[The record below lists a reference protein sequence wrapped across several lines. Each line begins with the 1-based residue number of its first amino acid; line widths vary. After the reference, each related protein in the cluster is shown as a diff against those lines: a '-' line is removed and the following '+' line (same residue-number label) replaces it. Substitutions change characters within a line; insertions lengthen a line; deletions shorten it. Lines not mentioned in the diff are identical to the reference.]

1 MSCLIQ
7 FWDMK
12 VEFLNKQAA
21 KDYNQTMDIT
31 MKTIPEALVIRHND
45 KILFQNNKF
54 LKLKNEIDIDEFIE
68 DSDFKSSNENK
79 QDQQQFIVKKRIVP
93 WQGENAQLSLII
105 DNWKFL
111 EGQKAK
117 LEIALNKILLAS
129 VSHEYWTPLNAIKS
143 CAENLKRHLDKHL
156 NSETLKFIDI
166 ITVSVE
172 LMLSLIDDILDNA
185 KIERNNFVIHNS
197 EFSVQT
203 LFEEVHQLFEIQAK
217 GKGLQ
222 LSYQIHNENGEE
234 IDNIIISSDRK
245 RLKQILLNL
254 LSNSLKFTDDG
265 VIRFSC
271 IPIENKLEFKV
282 CDQGIGISHEVQ
294 KHLFKEFG
302 LGVENLEWN

>member
-1 MSCLIQ
+1 M
-7 FWDMK
+7 
-12 VEFLNKQAA
+12 
-21 KDYNQTMDIT
+21 
-31 MKTIPEALVIRHND
+31 
-45 KILFQNNKF
+45 
-54 LKLKNEIDIDEFIE
+54 
-68 DSDFKSSNENK
+68 
-79 QDQQQFIVKKRIVP
+79 
-93 WQGENAQLSLII
+93 II

-143 CAENLKRHLDKHL
+143 CAENLKRHLDKHQT
-156 NSETLKFIDI
+156 SETLKFLDI

-203 LFEEVHQLFEIQAK
+203 LFEEVYQLFEIQAK

-234 IDNIIISSDRK
+234 IDNIIINSDWK

-265 VIRFSC
+265 LIWFSC

-282 CDQGIGISHEVQ
+282 CDQGIGISQEV
-294 KHLFKEFG
+294 
-302 LGVENLEWN
+302 